1 MSKFL
6 KLFVILVS
14 IASLLLTTGCANSGS
29 VDETSESKDND
40 AIQIGMCFDSF
51 VIERWERDRDV
62 FVSTAK
68 KLGAEVNIQN
78 ANGDVEKQIS
88 QIEYFINKKMDVI
101 VIVAIDGDSLTS
113 VVKKARD
120 AGIEVIA
127 YDRLI
132 KNADISMYISFD
144 NEAVGTMMGEA
155 IASDE
160 NVSNVL
166 MICGSKSDNNVSLVE
181 NGFLNVMQ
189 EKEINVID
197 KTYCDGWK
205 ADLAYDYVNDNVELL
220 DEADAIM
227 CGNDDIATNVIRA
240 LSVNRRAGEIAIVG
254 QDADLAACQH
264 IVEKTQKMT
273 VYKPVEKLANE
284 AARYAVSLGEKK
296 PLSVNLKIN
305 NGSYDIP
312 YVALQ
317 PVSVDIN
324 NIDSVIIDGGFHIK
338 EDVYLH
344 ISK

>member
-1 MSKFL
+1 
-6 KLFVILVS
+6 
-14 IASLLLTTGCANSGS
+14 
-29 VDETSESKDND
+29 
-40 AIQIGMCFDSF
+40 
-51 VIERWERDRDV
+51 
-62 FVSTAK
+62 
-68 KLGAEVNIQN
+68 
-78 ANGDVEKQIS
+78 
-88 QIEYFINKKMDVI
+88 
-101 VIVAIDGDSLTS
+101 
-113 VVKKARD
+113 
-120 AGIEVIA
+120 
-127 YDRLI
+127 
-132 KNADISMYISFD
+132 
-144 NEAVGTMMGEA
+144 
-155 IASDE
+155 
-160 NVSNVL
+160 
-166 MICGSKSDNNVSLVE
+166 
-181 NGFLNVMQ
+181 MQ